1 MCPNAGRSNG
11 NTAKQPGR
19 LVLPAQRAR
28 LPEVIAW
35 LEAASVSAAAP
46 DIGLKLQLVAEE
58 LFLNV
63 ATHAYG
69 SGEAGGEVR
78 LTLFE
83 DPETVILRVEDD
95 GVPFDPLK
103 DSEPP
108 DLEAALEE
116 RPVGKLGVFLIRQS
130 SDDQTYER
138 VGGTTN
144 RLDVSIRKT

>member
-1 MCPNAGRSNG
+1 MCPDTGRSYG
-11 NTAKQPGR
+11 NTAKQPDR

-35 LEAASVSAAAP
+35 LEAAPVSAAAP

-69 SGEAGGEVR
+69 TGKTGGEVR
-78 LTLFE
+78 LALFE
-83 DPETVILRVEDD
+83 DPEKVILRVEDE

-103 DSEPP
+103 DSDPP

-116 RPVGKLGVFLIRQS
+116 RPVGKLGVFLVRQS
-130 SDDQTYER
+130 SDAQSYER
-138 VGGTTN
+138 VGGATN